1 MRQLVKITF
10 INAADYDYFELK
22 VDGDT
27 AVYGINDG
35 GKTTCARAVMYGE
48 HGSINA
54 LNFGQAE
61 SIDYYFHK
69 GDKDGLLVY
78 DYEDVRSDGLAVPYC
93 LIMTSREINFV
104 TARFSKDWVL
114 TSNGM
119 MTTEWS
125 KIREKIAI
133 VEDDV
138 KVYNV
143 SSKRNLEYILQGSY
157 ADKNEDLRRLARHFS
172 IFEGKN
178 GKTCAAAK
186 MIESLWKNGAMQQD
200 DMKRIIIDRTESYNR
215 ERYEREPA
223 FKIDAARTLADGFD
237 EGWKDFEKYLSKELP
252 TLMDKMSSS
261 FSEYNGCRKRIN
273 SYPSLLASAVAIKTA
288 AQAQLTEDLNN
299 RDTKIEE
306 TDTELQNL
314 KNTNRH
320 NSAERQQRIGGLKTE
335 IESVTTAYNKHSES
349 DWEKIQVDIKDW
361 ERLQEL
367 TGEKSSLE
375 RIVNDLESSATS
387 FTKGLEEQKSA
398 REKAHNEFLISS
410 SAEELQIKTAH
421 QNDERLKELT
431 RKKEHSKEEASDNL
445 KEKSDVLAQKES
457 FLEDERKR
465 LDFVEHV
472 VVKYSDNDSIADR
485 FEKSNDLSFLGNL
498 GKTVIGR
505 FFKLVF
511 AFICREILG
520 IKSLTREDYL
530 KEVKEL
536 EQKQKEFEDEK
547 KLFAEELVQETA
559 KIAKGYE
566 DAIKGIDEQYAKIV
580 SDLLEKRESEDAD
593 FSSKISGLKKQI
605 EKVLKDNGIDTDLL
619 ESKRD
624 ELRAITERC
633 NYLFEN
639 NESISRQK
647 SIRSEYQSLEPR
659 KNLLKSLIEEDAKE
673 SAEEARLES
682 NKDKEIASLKEKR
695 SDLNKHLSAIN
706 KELKEKDSNLEE
718 LSRQTNQDLESL
730 NESIAQAEIVRI
742 PEENLMSL
750 PQYISDWKRLY
761 EKSAELLSSMRT
773 ECQALQ
779 GMLSPKD
786 FFQFSIKPNDSQSSD
801 ADILRIAGIVSRR
814 NDAASEESIN
824 QFLNTWRQSWNQY
837 LRTIYK
843 IAERASELSSIEET
857 VRHIQTFINK
867 HNDAHSISGIRF
879 EVEKGSENKLVKIA
893 LDVKSYLDNNGID
906 VNLVDV
912 TNGIDSN
919 LFMLENVS
927 ESIRRHLVDLMSEF
941 AKCVKDYKPIA
952 IPPEDFFTLYTCI
965 KEENKPELR
974 LTNINQI
981 GSTGTGLTV
990 KAVLTIGFVG
1000 EALRSDSSGSRE
1012 QNAIHVFVDEF
1023 GRIDPWNKKTISKM
1037 CSKFNVRLF
1046 SAEPYASNEKGDVK
1060 YGYSLNYDKRTHHR
1074 SGKLIKELKLT
1085 PKTNE

>member
-61 SIDYYFHK
+61 GIDYYFHK
-69 GDKDGLLVY
+69 GDKEGLLVY

-104 TARFSKDWVL
+104 TARFSKEWIL
-114 TSNGM
+114 TANGM

-125 KIREKIAI
+125 KIREKIAL
-133 VEDDV
+133 VENDV

-143 SSKRNLEYILQGSY
+143 SSKRNLEFILQGSY
-157 ADKNEDLRRLARHFS
+157 ADKNDDLRRLARHFS

-200 DMKRIIIDRTESYNR
+200 DMKRIIIDRTESNNR

-223 FKIDAARTLADGFD
+223 FKIDAARSLADGFD
-237 EGWKDFEKYLSKELP
+237 EGWKDFEKYLSQELP

-261 FSEYNGCRKRIN
+261 FSDYNVCRKRIN
-273 SYPSLLASAVAIKTA
+273 SFPSLLASAIAQKTST
-288 AQAQLTEDLNN
+288 QGRLTEDINSLDNQIKKAEEALKSL
-299 RDTKIEE
+299 RDTNK
-306 TDTELQNL
+306 
-314 KNTNRH
+314 KN
-320 NSAERQQRIGGLKTE
+320 SDERQQRIGGLRKE
-335 IESVTTAYNKHSES
+335 IETATDAYNKLSGS
-349 DWEKIQVDIKDW
+349 KWEEVLIDIKDL

-367 TGEKSSLE
+367 IAEKSALE
-375 RIVNDLESSATS
+375 NMVKDMESSAAS
-387 FTKGLEEQKSA
+387 FTKGLEEQKLALKTS
-398 REKAHNEFLISS
+398 HNEFLLSS
-410 SAEELQIKTAH
+410 SSEELKINSAH
-421 QNDERLKELT
+421 QNDEQLT
-431 RKKEHSKEEASDNL
+431 NLSRKKEHAKEEASENL
-445 KEKSDVLAQKES
+445 KEKSDALTQKES
-457 FLEDERKR
+457 FLKDERKR
-465 LDFVEHV
+465 LELVEHV
-472 VVKYSDNDSIADR
+472 VEKYSDNDSIADR

-498 GKTVIGR
+498 GKTVVGR

-520 IKSLTREDYL
+520 IKSLNREDYL
-530 KEVKEL
+530 KELKEL
-536 EQKQKEFEDEK
+536 EEQE
-547 KLFAEELVQETA
+547 KLFNEEKLAFASELAQETDRIS
-559 KIAKGYE
+559 KRYE
-566 DAIKGIDEQYAKIV
+566 DAIESINNQYA
-580 SDLLEKRESEDAD
+580 
-593 FSSKISGLKKQI
+593 SKISALLETRKAKEADFASKISKLEDQI
-605 EKVLKDNGIDTDLL
+605 EKVLKDNGIDTSFI
-619 ESKRD
+619 EAKQN
-624 ELRAITERC
+624 ELVAHTARC
-633 NYLFEN
+633 NYLLEN
-639 NESISRQK
+639 NDFISRQK
-647 SIRSEYQSLEPR
+647 SIREAYLSLEPQ
-659 KNLLKSLIEEDAKE
+659 KNLLKSLKDEDTKE
-673 SAEEARLES
+673 SAEESRLES
-682 NKDKEIASLKEKR
+682 DKGKEIASFKETR
-695 SDLNKHLSAIN
+695 AELNKQLTAIN
-706 KELKEKDSNLEE
+706 KELKEKDTNLEE
-718 LSRQTNQDLESL
+718 LSRQTNLDLELL

-742 PEENLMSL
+742 PEENLLSL
-750 PQYISDWKRLY
+750 PKYISDWKSLY
-761 EKSAELLSSMRT
+761 EKSASLLSSMRT

-801 ADILRIAGIVSRR
+801 SDILRIAGIVSRR
-814 NDAASEESIN
+814 NDATSEESIN

-837 LRTIYK
+837 LRIIYK

-879 EVEKGSENKLVKIA
+879 EVEKGSENKLVQIA
-893 LDVKSYLDNNGID
+893 LDVKAYLDSNGID

-912 TNGIDSN
+912 SDGIDSN

-927 ESIRRHLVDLMSEF
+927 ESIRRHLVELMSEF
-941 AKCVKDYKPIA
+941 AKCIKDYKPTA

-974 LTNINQI
+974 LKSVNQI

-1000 EALRSDSSGSRE
+1000 EALRSDSPGSRE

-1023 GRIDPWNKKTISKM
+1023 GRIDPWNKRTIANM

-1085 PKTNE
+1085 PKTDA

>member
-10 INAADYDYFELK
+10 INAADYDFFELK

-104 TARFSKDWVL
+104 TARFSREWVL

-125 KIREKIAI
+125 KIREKIAL
-133 VEDDV
+133 VEEDV

-200 DMKRIIIDRTESYNR
+200 DMKRIIIDRTESNNR

-237 EGWKDFEKYLSKELP
+237 EGWKDFEKYLSQELP
-252 TLMDKMSSS
+252 SLMDKMSSS
-261 FSEYNGCRKRIN
+261 FSEYNSCRKSIN
-273 SYPSLLASAVAIKTA
+273 SFPSLLASAIAIKTD
-288 AQAQLTEDLNN
+288 AQNHLTEEIKSY
-299 RDTKIEE
+299 DTQIKIAEE
-306 TDTELQNL
+306 DIQSL
-314 KNTNRH
+314 KNAH
-320 NSAERQQRIGGLKTE
+320 KKSSDERQQYIGKLKGEIDVVTE
-335 IESVTTAYNKHSES
+335 AYNKHSKS
-349 DWEKIQVDIKDW
+349 DWERILIDITDW

-367 TGEKSSLE
+367 SNEKSVLE
-375 RIVNDLESSATS
+375 NSVRDMESSAES

-398 REKAHNEFLISS
+398 LEKKHNEFINSS
-410 SAEELQIKTAH
+410 RSEELRINSAH
-421 QNDERLKELT
+421 LNDNNLKELA
-431 RKKEHSKEEASDNL
+431 RKKEHSQEEAAEKL
-445 KEKSDVLAQKES
+445 KEKSDALSQREN
-457 FLEDERKR
+457 FLKDEKKR
-465 LDFVEHV
+465 LDLVEHV
-472 VVKYSDNDSIADR
+472 VEKYSDNDSIADR
-485 FEKSNDLSFLGNL
+485 FEKSNDLSFLGNI

-530 KEVKEL
+530 KEVQEMEKMRRA
-536 EQKQKEFEDEK
+536 FEEDK
-547 KLFAEELVQETA
+547 KLFAKELAQETER
-559 KIAKGYE
+559 ITKGYD
-566 DAIKGIDEQYAKIV
+566 DAIKGIDDRYKDEIATLQTTRKAK
-580 SDLLEKRESEDAD
+580 EAD
-593 FSSKISGLKKQI
+593 FTSKIKELKEQI
-605 EKVLKDNGIDTDLL
+605 EKVLQDNGIDTTILETKRRDLA
-619 ESKRD
+619 
-624 ELRAITERC
+624 AISERC
-633 NYLFEN
+633 NYLFKN
-639 NESISRQK
+639 NDSISRLK
-647 SIRSEYQSLEPR
+647 SLREEYLSLEPR
-659 KNLLKSLIEEDAKE
+659 KNLLKSLKEEDVKE
-673 SAEEARLES
+673 SAEESRIEVE
-682 NKDKEIASLKEKR
+682 KEKERSSLKEKWA
-695 SDLNKHLSAIN
+695 DLNKRQKAIN
-706 KELKEKDSNLEE
+706 KELQDKNSDLEE
-718 LSRQTNQDLESL
+718 LSRQTGMDLESL
-730 NESIAQAEIVRI
+730 NESISLAEIVRI
-742 PEENLMSL
+742 PEENLRTLS
-750 PQYISDWKRLY
+750 QYISDWKGLY
-761 EKSAELLSSMRT
+761 EKSAQLLSSMRT

-824 QFLNTWRQSWNQY
+824 QFLNNWRQSWNQY
-837 LRTIYK
+837 LRIIYK

-906 VNLVDV
+906 VNLIDV
-912 TNGIDSN
+912 SDGIDSN

-927 ESIRRHLVDLMSEF
+927 ESIRRHLVGLMSEF
-941 AKCVKDYKPIA
+941 AKCVKDYKPTA

-1000 EALRSDSSGSRE
+1000 EALRADSSGSRE

-1023 GRIDPWNKKTISKM
+1023 GRIDPWNKKTIANM

-1074 SGKLIKELKLT
+1074 SGKLIKELKLI

>member
-48 HGSINA
+48 HGSITA

-61 SIDYYFHK
+61 NIDYYFHK

-78 DYEDVRSDGLAVPYC
+78 DYEDVRSDGLAAPYC

-125 KIREKIAI
+125 KIREKIAL
-133 VEDDV
+133 VEDEV

-157 ADKNEDLRRLARHFS
+157 ADKNEDLRRLARRFS

-200 DMKRIIIDRTESYNR
+200 DMKRIIIDRTESNNR

-237 EGWKDFEKYLSKELP
+237 EGWKDFEKYLSQELP
-252 TLMDKMSSS
+252 SLMDKMSSS
-261 FSEYNGCRKRIN
+261 FAEYNACRKSID
-273 SYPSLLASAVAIKTA
+273 SFPSLLASAIAIKKDTLSH
-288 AQAQLTEDLNN
+288 LTEDIKSF
-299 RDTKIEE
+299 DAQIKEAEE
-306 TDTELQNL
+306 NLQNL
-314 KNTNRH
+314 KNAH
-320 NSAERQQRIGGLKTE
+320 KNSSDERQQHIGKLKGE
-335 IESVTTAYNKHSES
+335 IDSVTEAYNKHSDS
-349 DWEKIQVDIKDW
+349 DWEKILIDITDL

-367 TGEKSSLE
+367 SNEKSTLE
-375 RIVNDLESSATS
+375 NSVRDMKSSVAS

-398 REKAHNEFLISS
+398 LEKTYNEFINSS
-410 SAEELQIKTAH
+410 RSEELRINSAH
-421 QNDERLKELT
+421 MNDDNLKELA
-431 RKKEHSKEEASDNL
+431 RKIEHSKEEAADNL
-445 KEKSDVLAQKES
+445 KEKSDALSQRES

-465 LDFVEHV
+465 LDLVEHV
-472 VVKYSDNDSIADR
+472 VEKYSDNDSIADR

-520 IKSLTREDYL
+520 IKSLTKEDYQ
-530 KEVKEL
+530 KEVQEL
-536 EQKQKEFEDEK
+536 EQMQKAFEDDK
-547 KLFAEELVQETA
+547 KLFVKELVQETERIT
-559 KIAKGYE
+559 KEYE
-566 DAIKGIDEQYAKIV
+566 DAITGISDRFKDEISALRKAREAK
-580 SDLLEKRESEDAD
+580 EAY
-593 FSSKISGLKKQI
+593 FTSKISELKEQI
-605 EKVLKDNGIDTDLL
+605 ERVLQDNGIDTATL
-619 ESKRD
+619 EAKQK
-624 ELRAITERC
+624 ELKAITERC
-633 NYLFEN
+633 NYLFN
-639 NESISRQK
+639 NNDSISSLK
-647 SIRSEYQSLEPR
+647 SLHKEYLSLEPR
-659 KNLLKSLIEEDAKE
+659 KNLLKSLKEEDAKE
-673 SAEEARLES
+673 SAEESRLEAE
-682 NKDKEIASLKEKR
+682 KDKERSSLKEKWTE
-695 SDLNKHLSAIN
+695 LNKRQKAIN
-706 KELKEKDSNLEE
+706 KELQDKDSDLEE
-718 LSRQTNQDLESL
+718 LSRQTGMDLESI
-730 NESIAQAEIVRI
+730 NESISLAEIVRI
-742 PEENLMSL
+742 PEEKLRTLS
-750 PQYISDWKRLY
+750 QYILDWKGLY
-761 EKSAELLSSMRT
+761 EKSTQLLSSMRT

-814 NDAASEESIN
+814 NDSASEESIN
-824 QFLNTWRQSWNQY
+824 QFLNNWRQSWNQY
-837 LRTIYK
+837 LRIIYK

-893 LDVKSYLDNNGID
+893 LEVKSYLDNNGID

-941 AKCVKDYKPIA
+941 AKYVKDYKPIA

-1023 GRIDPWNKKTISKM
+1023 GRIDPWNKKTIANM

-1074 SGKLIKELKLT
+1074 SGKLIKELKLI